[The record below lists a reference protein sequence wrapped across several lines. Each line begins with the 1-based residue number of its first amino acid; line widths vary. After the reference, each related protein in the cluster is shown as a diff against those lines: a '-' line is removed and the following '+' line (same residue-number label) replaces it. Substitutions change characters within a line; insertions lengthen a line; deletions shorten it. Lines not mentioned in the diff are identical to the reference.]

1 MNRGFSIMP
10 GRAAFRQEMGVK
22 IRILLVDDHAM
33 FRESLRAIIE
43 NHNDMEVVAEA
54 ENGLS
59 AVAQV
64 HKFKP
69 DIVIMD
75 IRMPVLNG
83 IEATRRII
91 SKFPKTKIIALSSHS
106 DAAYVEGI
114 LQAGASD
121 YQSKVCSRDELIKC
135 IYRIWA
141 QASA

>member
-1 MNRGFSIMP
+1 MS
-10 GRAAFRQEMGVK
+10 AK

-43 NHNDMEVVAEA
+43 NNDDMEVVAEA

-59 AVAQV
+59 AVKQV
-64 HKFKP
+64 YKFKP

-91 SKFPKTKIIALSSHS
+91 SNFPKIKIIALSSHS
-106 DAAYVEGI
+106 DEAFMKEM
-114 LQAGASD
+114 LQAGALD
-121 YQSKVCSRDELIKC
+121 YQSKVCSRDDLIKC
-135 IYRIWA
+135 IYKVWS
-141 QASA
+141 QGSD